1 MSIAGAKSS
10 GTAVTQVGV
19 FTDEPYTGNP
29 AGVCILDHSRDDI
42 WMSRVAREMACAN
55 TAFVQHR
62 PDGDGLDLRWF
73 TGGGIEVDLC
83 GHATLATAMSSM
95 SASSYPR
102 ISRPASIP
110 AAAYS
115 RPGDALAAG
124 SRWIFRSRSPHPPS
138 RRLGDRIKLTCEREL
153 SLSRPLI
160 TIWLE
165 VRVLLP
171 VFPKA
176 PNWRGSCT
184 TAWSLRSLIRG
195 SRDILAYFSLAEL
208 HIG

>member
-1 MSIAGAKSS
+1 MSIVGAKSS
-10 GTAVTQVGV
+10 GTAVAQVDV

-29 AGVCILDHSRDDI
+29 AGVCILDRSRDDV

-55 TAFVQHR
+55 TAFMQRR

-73 TGGGIEVDLC
+73 TVVVSRLISAVMRRLPRP
-83 GHATLATAMSSM
+83 MSSM

-110 AAAYS
+110 AAVYS

-138 RRLGDRIKLTCEREL
+138 RRRLC
-153 SLSRPLI
+153 
-160 TIWLE
+160 
-165 VRVLLP
+165 
-171 VFPKA
+171 
-176 PNWRGSCT
+176 
-184 TAWSLRSLIRG
+184 
-195 SRDILAYFSLAEL
+195 
-208 HIG
+208 